1 MATPDPN
8 EFIPVNGAL
17 NLKPALGPIPGD
29 QIVPWT
35 MIVLANL
42 LIIKQIFGLSWLITG
57 LSICWG
63 IGTWWILTGSDSAKF
78 LSKFHSPPLWLYG
91 NLPFDSPLTPTSSI
105 ATEGKRHQKS
115 KRARK
120 RLKLQR

>member
-1 MATPDPN
+1 MAASDPN

-17 NLKPALGPIPGD
+17 NLKPSLGPIPGD

-35 MIVLANL
+35 MILLANL
-42 LIIKQIFGLSWLITG
+42 LVIRQILGLSWLITG

-78 LSKFHSPPLWLYG
+78 LAKFHSPPLWLYG
-91 NLPFDSPLTPTSSI
+91 SLPFDSPLSPTSSI
-105 ATEGKRHQKS
+105 ATKEKRHKKS

-120 RLKLQR
+120 RLKIQR